1 MIRPSNLSGR
11 NTLARSRRLIVSIET
26 FHRSANSRLVNNES
40 SIVFTKS
47 FVCIVR
53 SQALALQKGKPL
65 RPAVRAFQ
73 GRSTKIFLDIHNIII
88 RSNYDEVLFIC
99 PFAGY
104 VLSCARL
111 LVPDPVSAYVYL
123 ESLRKLSEPAFRR
136 IPLLLDP
143 EYVGHPITD
152 DPPLQ
157 LYRA

>member
-73 GRSTKIFLDIHNIII
+73 GRSTKTFLDIHNTIT
-88 RSNYDEVLFIC
+88 RSNYNRFC
-99 PFAGY
+99 
-104 VLSCARL
+104 LSGL
-111 LVPDPVSAYVYL
+111 SLVMFS
-123 ESLRKLSEPAFRR
+123 PAFACSFLTPSRR
-136 IPLLLDP
+136 TFISRVFVNYRNLPSA
-143 EYVGHPITD
+143 EYPSSSIRSTSVI
-152 DPPLQ
+152 
-157 LYRA
+157 R